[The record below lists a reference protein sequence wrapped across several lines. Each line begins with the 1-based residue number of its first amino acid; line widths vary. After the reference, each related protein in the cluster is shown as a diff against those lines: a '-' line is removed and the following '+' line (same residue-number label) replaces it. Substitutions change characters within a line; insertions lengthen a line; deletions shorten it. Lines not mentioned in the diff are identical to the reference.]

1 MVIKQTLLFY
11 FHCPDTYMKLCLP
24 FNVKQCTFFYFRYN
38 NIEIAIILLRD
49 GADPNIQVSIT

>member
-11 FHCPDTYMKLCLP
+11 FHCPDICLP